1 MTTTPDGVPGP
12 AYDVLWAIWDASG
25 LAPAW
30 QAASAAGGARGAA
43 ADRDLDAVVALFDA
57 ASRFAARLP
66 PGSPSLFL
74 DSMGGQEI
82 PGDTLA
88 DRAPEGEAVR
98 ILTAHRSKGL
108 EWDLVVV
115 AGVQEG
121 TWPDLRMRS
130 SLLGMDELV
139 DAVDAQAGSGR
150 ARGH

>member
-1 MTTTPDGVPGP
+1 M
-12 AYDVLWAIWDASG
+12 LWAIWDASG
-25 LAPAW
+25 LGPVW

-108 EWDLVVV
+108 EWD
-115 AGVQEG
+115 AGRG
-121 TWPDLRMRS
+121 
-130 SLLGMDELV
+130 GGG
-139 DAVDAQAGSGR
+139 AG
-150 ARGH
+150 GHLA

>member
-1 MTTTPDGVPGP
+1 MATLLGLARRTAQGTITPDGVPGT

-25 LAPAW
+25 LGPAW

-88 DRAPEGEAVR
+88 DRA
-98 ILTAHRSKGL
+98 
-108 EWDLVVV
+108 
-115 AGVQEG
+115 AGG
-121 TWPDLRMRS
+121 
-130 SLLGMDELV
+130 
-139 DAVDAQAGSGR
+139 
-150 ARGH
+150 